1 MEQARTLLGREY
13 TISGHVVH
21 GAKLGRDLGFPTLNL
36 RIAHKR
42 PALTGIF
49 AVRVHD
55 LDDTGVAWPAVASLG
70 LRPTVDES
78 GRYLLEIFVLD
89 WHGNGYGRRVR
100 VEFVKKLRDEEKFVD
115 LETLAAAIARDV
127 TDTRLFFNAGP
138 NPGPHGPV
146 SRQE

>member
-1 MEQARTLLGREY
+1 MLGREY

-21 GAKLGRDLGFPTLNL
+21 GAKLGRDLGYPTLNL

-55 LDDTGVAWPAVASLG
+55 LDDSGVAWPAVASLG

-78 GRYLLEIFVLD
+78 GRYLLEVFVLD

-100 VEFVKKLRDEEKFVD
+100 VEFLKKLRDEAKFED
-115 LETLAAAIARDV
+115 LESLVTAIALDV
-127 TDTRLFFNAGP
+127 TNTRLFFASE
-138 NPGPHGPV
+138 PGPAT
-146 SRQE
+146 RQD